1 MTLLRNLNQRKS
13 IFATL
18 LISYIAILLIP
29 VAIGAFLYQRVEH
42 IMADNANRTNLGL
55 LDQVKL
61 VAENRFAE
69 VDSLSVQL
77 SFNPK
82 LQWALSNYE
91 NDYTK
96 SQFNLV
102 EIMKDFRNV
111 NKVSSFI
118 DNFFVY
124 FKNTDSVL
132 TTAGKYDSPFF
143 FSKIL
148 KFQDQNVDWVKRNL
162 LAGNPDTTYLPV
174 SSIKEGERTSSVITY
189 VQSLPIGEKVNVKG
203 YLVVFIKEQEFDH
216 LIAQIEKVNKSSISI
231 VNDKQQI
238 IMTTD
243 KSRQLSPK
251 LLAKLDGQS
260 GYDDNAFAQDGKA
273 MMLSYTTG
281 QNGWKYVSV
290 VPKKMVLAQVTVVKN
305 MALMLLFLCLVAGI
319 VAAYAMAYRNYS
331 PIRDVVRT
339 IMQDNNDT
347 QRNDNNE
354 YDYIKQSILRSLGEK
369 NQLRQTLTQQ
379 APVIQ
384 ANFLSRLIKGHI
396 EASSVQDDAFKFMGL
411 QFEHEYF
418 GVILLEIEDCREW
431 LKEDTER
438 EWANVR
444 LILSDLSIGL
454 LEGRGYIVELDRN
467 RLAILTNTP
476 LPSEHTYRER
486 TAFIEQ
492 LLEAAG
498 QRLPIKITTA
508 VSQYHRG
515 AEEIGKCYREALFAL
530 DYRMIKGANT
540 VIYHEEIA
548 NLEQQSYHY
557 PLESEVQLM
566 NFAKSG
572 DYASAERLL
581 DQTYEANFQSNGI
594 SPEMGK
600 FLMIDL
606 LSTLVKVM
614 NGLPLSDK
622 KRLESKIDPVKV
634 IAEYATAEDM
644 MNQIKASYRLICKF
658 TKEEKTE
665 HGDRLHA
672 RICHYI
678 NEHYDDSGLSLS
690 LMADHFQI
698 SLQYLSTF
706 FKKHSGQNITDY
718 IAAVRIRRAKELL
731 ADSSITMGDIAVKI
745 GYANAVSFVRFFKK
759 AEGVPPG
766 KYRELLERHG
776 ASIPEA
782 AENG

>member
-1 MTLLRNLNQRKS
+1 M
-13 IFATL
+13 TL
-18 LISYIAILLIP
+18 LISYIAILLFP
-29 VAIGAFLYQRVEH
+29 VAIGTYLYQRVEH
-42 IMADNANRTNLGL
+42 IMAENANRTNLGL
-55 LDQVKL
+55 LDQIKL

-91 NDYTK
+91 NDYSK

-132 TTAGKYDSPFF
+132 TTSGKYDSPFF

-148 KFQDQNVDWVKRNL
+148 MYQQQNVDWVKKNL
-162 LAGNPDTTYLPV
+162 LTGNPNTTYLPV
-174 SSIKEGERTSSVITY
+174 ASIKEGERMSSVITY

-203 YLVVFIKEQEFDH
+203 YLVVFIKEQEFEH
-216 LIAQIEKVNKSSISI
+216 LIAQIEKVNNSSISI
-231 VNDKQQI
+231 IDDKQQI
-238 IMTTD
+238 IMSTD
-243 KSRQLSPK
+243 KEHRLSGE
-251 LLAKLDGQS
+251 LLAKLGDRG
-260 GYDDNAFAQDGKA
+260 GYDDNAFMQDGKK
-273 MMLSYTTG
+273 MMLSYTSG
-281 QNGWKYVSV
+281 ENGWKYVSI
-290 VPKKMVLAQVTVVKN
+290 VPKHMVLEQVIIVKN
-305 MALMLLFLCLVAGI
+305 MALTLLLLCLIAGI
-319 VAAYAMAYRNYS
+319 VAAYIMAYRNYS

-339 IMQDNNDT
+339 IMQDNNET

-369 NQLRQTLTQQ
+369 NQMRQTLTQQ

-396 EASSVQDDAFKFMGL
+396 EGSSLQDDSFKFMGL
-411 QFEHEYF
+411 RFDHEYF
-418 GVILLEIEDCREW
+418 GVILLEIEDGREW
-431 LKEDTER
+431 MKEDAEL

-444 LILSDLSIGL
+444 LILSDLSISL

-476 LPSEHTYRER
+476 LPAEHTYRER
-486 TAFIEQ
+486 AAFIEQ
-492 LLEAAG
+492 LLASAG
-498 QRLPIKITTA
+498 RRLPLKITTA

-515 AEEIGKCYREALFAL
+515 VEEIGKCYREALFAL

-548 NLEQQSYHY
+548 NLDQQSYHY

-566 NFAKSG
+566 NYAKSG
-572 DYASAERLL
+572 DYANAEKLL

-622 KRLESKIDPVKV
+622 RQLESRVDPVKV
-634 IAEYATAEDM
+634 IAEYATAEEM

-658 TKEEKTE
+658 TREEKTE

-678 NEHYDDSGLSLS
+678 NEHYHDGSLSLS

-706 FKKHSGQNITDY
+706 FKKHSGENMTDY

-731 ADSSITMGDIAVKI
+731 ADPAITMGDIAVKI

-766 KYRELLERHG
+766 KYRELLVRQANANVTG
-776 ASIPEA
+776 A